1 MTVLTLDQ
9 LQPGEVGTVVRV
21 SAQGPL
27 RRRMLDMGLT
37 HGVEVRML
45 RLAPLGDP
53 VEFSLRGYSLSL
65 RRTEAQRIE
74 IQRPEVTL

>member
-1 MTVLTLDQ
+1 MTILTLDQ

-21 SAQGPL
+21 GAQGPL

-65 RRTEAQRIE
+65 RRTEAQSVE
-74 IQRPEVTL
+74 VQRPEVTP

>member
-1 MTVLTLDQ
+1 MAALTLDQ
-9 LQPGEVGTVVRV
+9 LQPGETGTVVRV
-21 SAQGPL
+21 AAQGPL

-53 VEFSLRGYSLSL
+53 VEFLVRGYSLSL
-65 RRTEAQRIE
+65 RRNEAQHVE
-74 IQRPEVTL
+74 IQRQGVAL